1 MLKFVQTQQEYKSF
15 LSTQKHMLGYSSI
28 KSHSES
34 KKIRSM
40 LWKLA
45 KLETDSISSI
55 LLSLY
60 SQNFGRPAIDPLIFI
75 RSFSLCLSLRFGPL
89 MSGVKSS
96 MSILFYSM
104 LLALGIHLLL
114 LPTMILSIESC
125 MMIQIFIPT
134 FLLKRIQN
142 LFALKSNEMK
152 NGKTMTM
159 KILNHWLIN
168 ISMAQIAI
176 VTEFPIP

>member
-45 KLETDSISSI
+45 KLETDSISSV

-75 RSFSLCLSLRFGPL
+75 RSFLL
-89 MSGVKSS
+89 MLKLKVWSIDEWCQKLNVDPVLQYVIGTWNPPSTASHYDFINRIMHDDPNLHTYFPAKKNSKSVR
-96 MSILFYSM
+96 IK
-104 LLALGIHLLL
+104 I
-114 LPTMILSIESC
+114 
-125 MMIQIFIPT
+125 
-134 FLLKRIQN
+134 KRN
-142 LFALKSNEMK
+142 
-152 NGKTMTM
+152 
-159 KILNHWLIN
+159 
-168 ISMAQIAI
+168 
-176 VTEFPIP
+176 